1 MSLLLTVATNTLRHV
16 ILFLHRSFALGR
28 RSLIVMK
35 MTFLILRGV
44 EEILLIIMFH
54 VVDKITTCILNSLL
68 LNAHDNELLN
78 SLVFR
83 MRVVVNLK
91 SLRFLGQGRHN

>member
-1 MSLLLTVATNTLRHV
+1 
-16 ILFLHRSFALGR
+16 
-28 RSLIVMK
+28 
-35 MTFLILRGV
+35 
-44 EEILLIIMFH
+44 